1 MQRKI
6 AWNPTM
12 NCVTNKLSWIL
23 ILVIAVLCKTEQ
35 MMLHDCFVIP
45 VVSLK
50 YTYSDEKRTHVYFI
64 CKQRIFPTF
73 PSNICVSSYFGSFQ
87 PNLLAILDLLFGK
100 YVPTEGEI

>member
-1 MQRKI
+1 
-6 AWNPTM
+6 M

-35 MMLHDCFVIP
+35 TMLHDCFVIP

-64 CKQRIFPTF
+64 CKQRIFRTF
-73 PSNICVSSYFGSFQ
+73 RPNICVLSYFGSFE
-87 PNLLAILDLLFGK
+87 PSLFAILDLFFGK
-100 YVPTEGEI
+100 YLPTEGEI